1 MSEEARQIRPG
12 TDATANMNRGSR
24 STNTTTIDLVEVFG
38 VIWHWIWLILLV
50 ALAMGTAAYG
60 FSKFALPEEYQST
73 TKIYVLDKSGAG
85 GSNSQTTYSDLQV
98 GIQLTK
104 DYVELIKSRTVLEAV
119 LKDNKLDGVYT
130 YEQFADM
137 VDVETPT
144 DTRIVT
150 ITVTNH
156 DPALAQ
162 KLANDIR
169 TRSSELIINTMQID
183 AVNTYEEANYPDR
196 KSGPSCG
203 RWAIVAALLG
213 ALIVSAIVIV
223 RYLMDDTIKTSEDV
237 EKYLGLSNLALIPY
251 DEEVAAHGEDPAA
264 RRHHGLGKKHSS
276 HGDAGSHAK
285 ASSYSGS
292 GYRTSSR
299 ESAGTY
305 GASTRSGRSSDT
317 DYRNRTDHLNRADRS
332 EHSFETAYHSHMEN
346 VAEKEFQNRT
356 TRSDS
361 GISRAGRPDPAA
373 SRTAGPDP
381 VINRTA
387 RSDVASREADKA
399 DRKDRRAGASA
410 EVTTPI
416 EGDLTSEIDA
426 ELVDQMLESKRAE
439 HAHAGRS

>member
-12 TDATANMNRGSR
+12 TDAAANMNRSSR

-119 LKDNKLDGVYT
+119 LKDNQLDGVYT
-130 YEQFADM
+130 YEKFADM

-213 ALIVSAIVIV
+213 ALIVSAVVIV

-264 RRHHGLGKKHSS
+264 RKHRGLGKKHSS
-276 HGDAGSHAK
+276 HGDAGSHAT
-285 ASSYSGS
+285 
-292 GYRTSSR
+292 TSSH
-299 ESAGTY
+299 
-305 GASTRSGRSSDT
+305 GAATRFGRSGDT
-317 DYRNRTDHLNRADRS
+317 DYRNR
-332 EHSFETAYHSHMEN
+332 EMAYHSHTGN
-346 VAEKEFQNRT
+346 TAEKEFPSRT
-356 TRSDS
+356 ARPDS
-361 GISRAGRPDPAA
+361 AISRAVRSDPA
-373 SRTAGPDP
+373 SLESG
-381 VINRTA
+381 
-387 RSDVASREADKA
+387 KA
-399 DRKDRRAGASA
+399 DRKDRKAGASA
-410 EVTTPI
+410 GATTPMK
-416 EGDLTSEIDA
+416 GDLTSEIDA

>member
-12 TDATANMNRGSR
+12 TDAAANMNRGSR

-119 LKDNKLDGVYT
+119 LKDNQLDGVYT
-130 YEQFADM
+130 YEKFADM

-213 ALIVSAIVIV
+213 ALIVSAVVIV

-251 DEEVAAHGEDPAA
+251 DEEVAAHGENPAA
-264 RRHHGLGKKHSS
+264 RKHHGLGKKRSS
-276 HGDAGSHAK
+276 HGDAGSHAT
-285 ASSYSGS
+285 ASSYGGT
-292 GYRTSSR
+292 GYRTSSRESAGARTSASGYGGSARGGSSR

-305 GASTRSGRSSDT
+305 GASTHSGRSDDA
-317 DYRNRTDHLNRADRS
+317 DYRNRTA
-332 EHSFETAYHSHMEN
+332 
-346 VAEKEFQNRT
+346 
-356 TRSDS
+356 RSDS

-373 SRTAGPDP
+373 GRTAGPDP

-387 RSDVASREADKA
+387 RTDVASREADKA